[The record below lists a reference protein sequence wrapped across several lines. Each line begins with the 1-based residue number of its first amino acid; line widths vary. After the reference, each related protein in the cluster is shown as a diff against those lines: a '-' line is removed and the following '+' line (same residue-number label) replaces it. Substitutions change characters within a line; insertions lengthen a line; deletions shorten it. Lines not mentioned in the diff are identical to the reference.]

1 MYPPGQFSAW
11 NRPSTRAA
19 WLGRAPEGRSAPDE
33 AEPGYSVLALS
44 DPSADATST
53 QTWAVID
60 DSAPPDSWQQAR
72 QEPGRDRAGVHDDD
86 APAPGAAAGPAGT
99 GIRRAPREQGGRRMG
114 RLPGP
119 DQPGRRP
126 ADHGAVGLD
135 QGPPGRERGPA
146 GRERGSAGREQGR
159 AGPDPGPRASA
170 AGTRV
175 AEPPAGTRVAEPAAG
190 GRTASGSGPA
200 KTGNSGKTGKAAPS
214 RPAADS
220 APLRTRGRKR
230 GTILLIVVLAVAAAA
245 AGTGGYVLLGRHSP
259 ATPQAVTPA
268 SAPAAPSSPSGPPG
282 RWKFIRSRATDPRR
296 LTLAELYPKRFT
308 ITGNS
313 GTRTI
318 ARAGRDC
325 ASAVLGSGLQSAVGK
340 SHCNQ
345 VLRASY
351 LSTDR
356 KIMATIGVLNLVNAT
371 AAEQVGK

>member
-1 MYPPGQFSAW
+1 
-11 NRPSTRAA
+11 
-19 WLGRAPEGRSAPDE
+19 
-33 AEPGYSVLALS
+33 
-44 DPSADATST
+44 
-53 QTWAVID
+53 
-60 DSAPPDSWQQAR
+60 
-72 QEPGRDRAGVHDDD
+72 
-86 APAPGAAAGPAGT
+86 
-99 GIRRAPREQGGRRMG
+99 
-114 RLPGP
+114 
-119 DQPGRRP
+119 
-126 ADHGAVGLD
+126 
-135 QGPPGRERGPA
+135 
-146 GRERGSAGREQGR
+146 
-159 AGPDPGPRASA
+159 
-170 AGTRV
+170 
-175 AEPPAGTRVAEPAAG
+175 VAEPAAG

-371 AAEQVGK
+371 AAEQVGKATGAQEFIDQLPAAHGPTRNLKKGTGIEEADVKGHYLILIWAEFANLHAPSTAAKRTQLEHFASDLINGTANVSLTSRMVTGKRHAA